1 LFDETP
7 LNSTDRLHVL
17 DVWVDPV
24 NRKEAISRVEGF
36 LRMGKRPHVIFAV
49 NPEKNFS
56 VPKNPGL
63 YKMFKNADL
72 LLPDGIGIVWAAKIL
87 FGARL
92 DRIPGSEFF
101 FDICRLAA
109 KNGSGIFIYGAK
121 EESNRA
127 AVNRLKKQFHYL
139 KVAGRCNGYIS
150 NAEMPAL
157 INRINKSRAEVL
169 FIALGSPRQEYWF
182 AKYHRELKYIKVCQ
196 CIGGTLDTIAG
207 NVKRAPVIWQKHS
220 LEWLYRLI
228 TQPGRIRRQVVL
240 PLFVY
245 AVLLAK
251 VKSLIFK
258 KS

>member
-1 LFDETP
+1 
-7 LNSTDRLHVL
+7 
-17 DVWVDPV
+17 
-24 NRKEAISRVEGF
+24 VEGF
-36 LRMGKRPHVIFAV
+36 LRKGGRPHTVFSA

-56 VPKNPGL
+56 VPKDPTL
-63 YKMFKNADL
+63 YKTFKNADL
-72 LLPDGIGIVWAAKIL
+72 LLPDGVGILWAARIL

-92 DRIPGSEFF
+92 ERIPGSEFI

-109 KNGSGIFIYGAK
+109 ENGCGIFIYGAK
-121 EESNRA
+121 EESNKA

-169 FIALGSPRQEYWF
+169 FLALGSPKQENWF
-182 AKYHRELKYIKVCQ
+182 AKYRHELKYIKVCQ

-207 NVKRAPVIWQKHS
+207 NVKRAPKIWQKYS

-228 TQPGRIRRQVVL
+228 TQPSRIRRQIIL
-240 PLFVY
+240 PLFVF
-245 AVLLAK
+245 AV
-251 VKSLIFK
+251 FK
-258 KS
+258 MKFKYHIG